1 MSEHDAERLAW
12 RAYHASYALFRQNGV
27 PEADCEDLAHEVV
40 YRLLCHLQEGNPVC
54 DRWIGTVARH
64 VLIDYH
70 RKGKQEREAL
80 MRFAQEC
87 ARGGD
92 EEAWY
97 CLLSLR
103 EVLAQLPEDQCALLT
118 AYVEKDPEHFK
129 AVAAQEGVS
138 LGAVYKR
145 VERLLARLK
154 RLLGAE

>member
-87 ARGGD
+87 AGGGTKRHGT
-92 EEAWY
+92 ACFPCARYWRS
-97 CLLSLR
+97 CLKTSAPCSLR
-103 EVLAQLPEDQCALLT
+103 MSRKTRSISKPSPPRRACRWEQCTSGLSVCWHA
-118 AYVEKDPEHFK
+118 
-129 AVAAQEGVS
+129 
-138 LGAVYKR
+138 
-145 VERLLARLK
+145 
-154 RLLGAE
+154 